1 MEGYPDGTFRPEQ
14 PITRAEFT
22 KMLQDAIH
30 LPPDSETVAW
40 LKSISQPQA
49 PLTDMEDHWLAPGG
63 LAGRC
68 LGHRYGGH

>member
-1 MEGYPDGTFRPEQ
+1 
-14 PITRAEFT
+14 
-22 KMLQDAIH
+22 MLQDAIH